1 MKARRL
7 KKTEQPPTTVPPNP
21 SEGLHRWWWHAV
33 VILGLLLANLWL
45 YHGTLDLGFLSVD
58 DGDYVQN
65 NPHIDSFRAANLKHI
80 FTVSCSAN
88 YAPAHLLSYSLDV
101 ALAGGKSAFALHL
114 SNVMW
119 HGWVVCMVYLLA
131 FTLRSEIASATAAAL
146 LFLLHPAHVEVVAWI
161 SSRKD
166 LVATGFAAL
175 SMTCYLLCRRRHR
188 SRGWW
193 YAASLLCFLLA
204 SAGKQSVLLLPLVML
219 TWDFLVEKRR
229 NWQMLADK
237 VPFGL
242 ITIFFGWMTWH
253 AQPGTNQPLHAFV
266 FAGTQ
271 FANLWLLTG
280 LGDYV
285 MYRGA
290 PDAAAWSQTAR
301 LMIIV
306 AAALVWVWPLL
317 LQKARQPVRAAL
329 CYWVLIQMVPPM
341 LLSFIVPITDRYL
354 FLPSVGVCVLLADVA
369 AGLARRRP
377 NARWICWCLLAGL
390 GTVWGAKTRNYV
402 TEWRDPRSVWYGAHL
417 KTKDPQVAQFL
428 GEVCQNAGDRMDNF
442 IKSGA
447 PLTVADEL
455 KLARA
460 VLGDATQCR
469 AVAGRVA
476 RRRTGSHQLHRLP
489 GSVVESGV
497 GTIRSRAGAPRQ
509 VERAQSVHEPGS
521 VASQPGKIRQSHSR
535 VSDRDEVRRG
545 KQLRNRP
552 AGNRN
557 PRPLRHRRR
566 ALEHAQLQGGRAMAV
581 ESPGPPKEIRSAV
594 DSGLGQ
600 AGRAHQSFGGGA
612 TVNRLTSRQ
621 VRAPARWEWQ
631 CPENIPKGLRHSAR
645 RCRDEVGATLGNGT
659 KRDQP

>member
-460 VLGDATQCR
+460 VLGDATS
-469 AVAGRVA
+469 AGRLQAEWLAAGQVRTNSIAYRDRLWNLAWEQYEAALA
-476 RRRTGSHQLHRLP
+476 RRGKLSAPNLFMNRGRLLVSQGKFAKAIPEFQTAMKFAEGSNYEIVRQETVTHALFAIGVAHWNMHNYKEAEQWLLKAQDLQKK
-489 GSVVESGV
+489 SVQPW
-497 GTIRSRAGAPRQ
+497 IPDLDKQ
-509 VERAQSVHEPGS
+509 VERIKALAAG
-521 VASQPGKIRQSHSR
+521 QP
-535 VSDRDEVRRG
+535 
-545 KQLRNRP
+545 
-552 AGNRN
+552 
-557 PRPLRHRRR
+557 
-566 ALEHAQLQGGRAMAV
+566 
-581 ESPGPPKEIRSAV
+581 
-594 DSGLGQ
+594 
-600 AGRAHQSFGGGA
+600 
-612 TVNRLTSRQ
+612 
-621 VRAPARWEWQ
+621 
-631 CPENIPKGLRHSAR
+631 
-645 RCRDEVGATLGNGT
+645 
-659 KRDQP
+659 